1 MKTLIFIL
9 FIITGLSATG
19 QTPNVK
25 PSPAK
30 DRINNSQSSRQNTS
44 PLKSSSRPVSS
55 GRANDRTAPI
65 VSPRSNT
72 RPSSGNRTNAG
83 NNSSTGSGGN
93 INAKAAPKSPFA
105 GGIQAA
111 PNAARTYD
119 TITNNRPANTG
130 TVGTIITGGNDTTFN
145 VNTLNNNGV
154 GTNSGAVDRSGQS
167 QFGQTN
173 WGRNDRNTVGES
185 QWTIPPPI
193 TASFSREFP
202 AQSNVAWMRSRVDTN
217 TYDVRFKSGANWV
230 TSVYDATGNRI
241 NMRTEVPLQQ
251 PPTPVSSYM
260 GKQPANIKIVSI
272 NRFQMQGRP
281 EVFELKLSNGE
292 TTYVNNDGIEI
303 KF

>member
-1 MKTLIFIL
+1 MRKLLLKVLLQEEFRQHQMLQELMIQLQIIVPQIL
-9 FIITGLSATG
+9 VQL
-19 QTPNVK
+19 V
-25 PSPAK
+25 
-30 DRINNSQSSRQNTS
+30 QSS
-44 PLKSSSRPVSS
+44 PE
-55 GRANDRTAPI
+55 
-65 VSPRSNT
+65 
-72 RPSSGNRTNAG
+72 
-83 NNSSTGSGGN
+83 
-93 INAKAAPKSPFA
+93 
-105 GGIQAA
+105 
-111 PNAARTYD
+111 
-119 TITNNRPANTG
+119 
-130 TVGTIITGGNDTTFN
+130 GNDTTFN

-173 WGRNDRNTVGES
+173 WGRNERNTVGES

-251 PPTPVSSYM
+251 SPTPVSSYM